1 MTVLSR
7 PVLAVLASVFLLVG
21 CRTYGNEEHQSGP
34 KMYSAIQQIVQQ
46 YEQDLGRA
54 QSDLRRLE
62 ATAESSD
69 TLRALADRYRTL
81 VRGHASTLQNHQR
94 QAEQLTEKS
103 AYRTLH
109 RTYGAMVTDRRLL
122 DRQYQRTV
130 RKVWATVRDSPIPRT
145 PTRRKS
151 SYMIT
156 PVNYPLQDHPN
167 ITMAEALQGIEGTPG
182 LQREEQP
189 GGAE

>member
-1 MTVLSR
+1 MTALSR
-7 PVLAVLASVFLLVG
+7 PLLAVLASVFLLVG
-21 CRTYGNEEHQSGP
+21 CRTYGDEGYQSES

-62 ATAESSD
+62 SAAESSD

-81 VRGHASTLQNHQR
+81 VRGHEATLQDHQR
-94 QAEQLTEKS
+94 QAQQLTSGS

-130 RKVWATVRDSPIPRT
+130 RKVWATVRDSTIPRT
-145 PTRRKS
+145 PTRKKS
-151 SYMIT
+151 NYIIT
-156 PVNYPLQDHPN
+156 PVQYPLQDHPD
-167 ITMAEALQGIEGTPG
+167 ITMAEALRGVEGTPG

-189 GGAE
+189 GGSE

>member
-1 MTVLSR
+1 MTALSR
-7 PVLAVLASVFLLVG
+7 PLLAVLASVFLLVG
-21 CRTYGNEEHQSGP
+21 CRTYGDEGYQSGS

-62 ATAESSD
+62 SAAESSD
-69 TLRALADRYRTL
+69 TLRALAERYRTL
-81 VRGHASTLQNHQR
+81 VRGHEATLQDHQR
-94 QAEQLTEKS
+94 QAEQLTGGS

-109 RTYGAMVTDRRLL
+109 RTYGAMITDRRLL

-130 RKVWATVRDSPIPRT
+130 RKVWATVRDSTIPRT
-145 PTRRKS
+145 PTRKKS
-151 SYMIT
+151 SYIIT
-156 PVNYPLQDHPN
+156 PVQYPLQDHPD
-167 ITMAEALQGIEGTPG
+167 ITMAEALRDVEGTPG

-189 GGAE
+189 SGSE